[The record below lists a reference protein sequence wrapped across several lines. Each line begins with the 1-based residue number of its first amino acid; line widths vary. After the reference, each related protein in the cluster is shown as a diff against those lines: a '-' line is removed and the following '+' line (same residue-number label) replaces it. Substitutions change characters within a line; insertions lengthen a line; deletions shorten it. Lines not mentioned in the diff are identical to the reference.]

1 MGEVGGWGGYVC
13 PWSDFQLLSFPIL
26 KGRPCPSARLVYIYV
41 SVICYATISYVAEKC
56 VIIGYT

>member
-1 MGEVGGWGGYVC
+1 MGEGEGGGATYV
-13 PWSDFQLLSFPIL
+13 PSLIFSFPIL
-26 KGRPCPSARLVYIYV
+26 KGRPCPPARLVYIHV

>member
-1 MGEVGGWGGYVC
+1 MHKLVGVLDKYGG
-13 PWSDFQLLSFPIL
+13 DFQLLLFPIL
-26 KGRPCPSARLVYIYV
+26 KGRPCPSARLVYIHV